1 MKKQNAL
8 MMQMAIFFIF
18 VIVTFGM
25 LVIYQKGNM
34 LLYPKIKKELDT
46 YFNEHYLSILK
57 EVDKSELLFNFD
69 DKSYKYVYQ
78 NKQNEKLSFEL
89 IYTKKKKIKSTYQ
102 QDYVEGKSFLNSLSK
117 DFQKEIQKILKKE
130 ELSPIKVENQ
140 MILSDL
146 KKKEKEKLLSKKER
160 TKVAFYQVE
169 FSKTISSL
177 NAKEMVDVLTRVDEL
192 LKKKSYH
199 PLSYQVQFTL
209 QSDGTK
215 GFILKNVTRKTL
227 LEGKLETI
235 INQLYQN
242 EKTKDENTG
251 IEMEELK

>member
-1 MKKQNAL
+1 
-8 MMQMAIFFIF
+8 
-18 VIVTFGM
+18 
-25 LVIYQKGNM
+25 
-34 LLYPKIKKELDT
+34 
-46 YFNEHYLSILK
+46 
-57 EVDKSELLFNFD
+57 
-69 DKSYKYVYQ
+69 
-78 NKQNEKLSFEL
+78 
-89 IYTKKKKIKSTYQ
+89 
-102 QDYVEGKSFLNSLSK
+102 
-117 DFQKEIQKILKKE
+117 
-130 ELSPIKVENQ
+130 

-146 KKKEKEKLLSKKER
+146 KKNEKEKLLSKKER